1 MPRDKVHT
9 LTATTNAFFSC
20 KSKLE
25 FNYHSLMRLCNDKK
39 IAPDISREASVRT
52 LLEVGPA
59 DVGEKVVS
67 NKGTNGGE
75 VVWTVGTSVGVAL

>member
-1 MPRDKVHT
+1 
-9 LTATTNAFFSC
+9 
-20 KSKLE
+20 
-25 FNYHSLMRLCNDKK
+25 MRLCNDKK
-39 IAPDISREASVRT
+39 TAPDIIREARART

-75 VVWTVGTSVGVAL
+75 VVWTVGTRVGEAL